1 MPKKTKRVSK
11 TGKPLGRPRVYANPK
26 EKFTVYNKKK
36 PSVRLTAKEKKLIM
50 YAREKPE
57 AFQKWLAEVEMGF

>member
-1 MPKKTKRVSK
+1 MSKNAKKSRK
-11 TGKPLGRPRVYANPK
+11 TGKPMGRPRIYAEKK
-26 EKFTVYNKKK
+26 EAYTVYNKKK
-36 PSVRLTAKEKKLIM
+36 PPVRLTTQEKKLIM

>member
-1 MPKKTKRVSK
+1 M
-11 TGKPLGRPRVYANPK
+11 GRPRIYAEKK
-26 EKFTVYNKKK
+26 EAYTVYNKKK
-36 PSVRLTAKEKKLIM
+36 PPVRLTAEEKKLIM